1 MVATICSSEYMVNNK
16 KKELSIHP
24 NRGKK
29 KTMFLE
35 QVVSLKYVLGW
46 GGAVLITVLP
56 VSYGLGRWMQKTE
69 DKFELHQKQVELNDT
84 RTQLTLEFNEKVTN
98 LERENAK
105 LETLLEVCQ
114 GKEVNNG
121 K

>member
-1 MVATICSSEYMVNNK
+1 MNRMNSNK
-16 KKELSIHP
+16 KKRTSENLP
-24 NRGKK
+24 DGEGKK
-29 KTMFLE
+29 TLFLE

-46 GGAVLITVLP
+46 GGAILMAFLP
-56 VSYGLGRWMQKTE
+56 LSYGLGRWMQKTD
-69 DKFELHQKQVELNDT
+69 DKFELHQKQVELNET

>member
-1 MVATICSSEYMVNNK
+1 M
-16 KKELSIHP
+16 
-24 NRGKK
+24 
-29 KTMFLE
+29 MFLE

-56 VSYGLGRWMQKTE
+56 VSYALGRWMQKTE

-84 RTQLTLEFNEKVTN
+84 RTRLTLDFNEKVTK

-105 LETLLEVCQ
+105 LETLLEVYQ